1 VGYVPGPYSP
11 ITDLYDVQ
19 ANDAHAW
26 VQVWFPGYGWQNF
39 DPTADV
45 PLANP
50 SPGSVLFHSAAT
62 TLARIPW
69 VPVAVVVVL
78 VGMAAAIW
86 RRRMRRPATW
96 AHQIAADLE
105 RGGMR
110 LGLSRRLDE
119 TLSAYG
125 QRLAASGAPRDDQLM
140 AVTELVERYSY
151 GGVEPSA
158 AQISAALG
166 FARWFRTVRRR
177 SRSTVAENHARANA
191 NASSNEAPAA
201 SSGR

>member
-1 VGYVPGPYSP
+1 MGYVPGPYSP

-50 SPGSVLFHSAAT
+50 SPGSVLVHSAAA
-62 TLARIPW
+62 TLAKVPW
-69 VPVAVVVVL
+69 TPIAVAVAL
-78 VGMAAAIW
+78 VGMAAGI
-86 RRRMRRPATW
+86 RRRRRRRPATW
-96 AHQIAADLE
+96 ALQIAADLE

-110 LGLSRRLDE
+110 LGVRRRLDE

-125 QRLAASGAPRDDQLM
+125 QRLAANGAPRDDQLI
-140 AVTELVERYSY
+140 AVTVLVERYSY
-151 GGVEPSA
+151 AGVEPSA
-158 AQISAALG
+158 DQISQALG
-166 FARWFRTVRRR
+166 FTRWFRSVRRR
-177 SRSTVAENHARANA
+177 GGSTVVQHHPRASA
-191 NASSNEAPAA
+191 SASSNEAPAA